1 MMKVQICY
9 YGRVLGPLG
18 LELDALRDEVADV
31 KDRAALVEIL
41 KAMSLPPA
49 AAYAHVYVNGGADP
63 VFAVCDDGSIRD
75 LVAGEWIVEPPAN
88 AE

>member
-1 MMKVQICY
+1 MMKVQIRY
-9 YGRVLGPLG
+9 YERVSGPLVPE
-18 LELDALRDEVADV
+18 LEALRDAFDV
-31 KDRAALVEIL
+31 KGRAALVGIL

-49 AAYAHVYVNGGADP
+49 AAYAHVYINGGADP